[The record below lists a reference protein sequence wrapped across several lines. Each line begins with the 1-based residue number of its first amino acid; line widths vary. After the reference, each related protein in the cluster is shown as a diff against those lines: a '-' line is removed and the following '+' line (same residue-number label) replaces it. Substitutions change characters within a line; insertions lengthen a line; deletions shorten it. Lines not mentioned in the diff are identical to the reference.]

1 MNSAQITIQ
10 IIVTLV
16 AIACAIPGTFLVL
29 RRMSLISDAIS
40 HSILLGIV
48 IGFFIVEDTSSPLL
62 IFLAALTGIVTVI
75 LVEFIQKTGLV
86 KEDTAIGLVFPALF
100 SIGVILISK
109 NANDVHLDIDSV
121 MVGDLSL
128 APFDPLLINCQEGIA
143 DSCVNLG
150 PKAIWVIGIIL
161 LVTLTLLIAFFKE
174 LKVSTFD
181 AGLAAALGFS
191 PIIMHYGLMTV
202 SSVTIVGAFDAV
214 GPILVV
220 ALMIAPAATA
230 YLFTKDL
237 KKMLLLSCFF
247 GVVASIA
254 GFWLAHILDASIS
267 GSMTT
272 VLAILFLLVY
282 EPIITS
288 ILVSIIAGIGIIF
301 YEYYNTAILNGV
313 SFEGSQLSDKLT
325 YIFSKFVF
333 VDYVYILGIVIVMTV
348 FLIYILP
355 KRGLIYGYYKVRQQ
369 KTEIM
374 LLVFLLHIRN
384 HAEESERHVKHLN
397 EHINWQRLRSQSI
410 VDLAKKNNMVTVS
423 SNNIISLTEKGAD
436 FTEKAIDYIITNKD
450 TEIEEMKDDFF
461 LFRG

>member
-1 MNSAQITIQ
+1 MDSAQITIQ
-10 IIVTLV
+10 IVVTLV

-29 RRMSLISDAIS
+29 RKMSLISDAIS

-62 IFLAALTGIVTVI
+62 IVLAALAGVVTVI

-121 MVGDLSL
+121 MVGDLSFV
-128 APFDPLLINCQEGIA
+128 AFDNILINCQEGVA

-150 PKAIWVIGIIL
+150 PKAIWIIGTILIVILIL
-161 LVTLTLLIAFFKE
+161 LFAFYKE

-191 PIIMHYGLMTV
+191 PVIMHYGLMTV

-272 VLAILFLLVY
+272 ILAVLFLLVF
-282 EPIITS
+282 EPIIMS
-288 ILVSIIAGIGIIF
+288 IIVSIATGTGIIF
-301 YEYYNTAILNGV
+301 YQYYELAMANITG
-313 SFEGSQLSDKLT
+313 FEHKLFGDKIRTVFSEFVWVDYL
-325 YIFSKFVF
+325 YIFLIALVLAA
-333 VDYVYILGIVIVMTV
+333 V
-348 FLIYILP
+348 LIYILP

-384 HAEESERHVKHLN
+384 HKEESERHVKHLN

-410 VDLAKKNNMVTVS
+410 VELAKKNNMITVTDQ
-423 SNNIISLTEKGAD
+423 IISLTEKGKD

>member
-1 MNSAQITIQ
+1 MDSAQITIQ
-10 IIVTLV
+10 IVVTLV

-29 RRMSLISDAIS
+29 RKMSLISDAIS

-62 IFLAALTGIVTVI
+62 IILAALAGVVTVI

-121 MVGDLSL
+121 MVGDLSFV
-128 APFDPLLINCQEGIA
+128 AFDNILINCQEGVA
-143 DSCVNLG
+143 DSCINLG
-150 PKAIWVIGIIL
+150 PKAIWIIGTILIITLIL
-161 LVTLTLLIAFFKE
+161 LFAFFKE

-191 PIIMHYGLMTV
+191 PVIMHYGLMTV

-247 GVVASIA
+247 GVIASIA

-272 VLAILFLLVY
+272 VLAILFLLVF
-282 EPIITS
+282 EPIIMS
-288 ILVSIIAGIGIIF
+288 ILVSIATGTSIIF
-301 YEYYNTAILNGV
+301 YQYYEFLVANNP
-313 SFEGSQLSDKLT
+313 SFELSLFGEKIREVFSNFVFIDYF
-325 YIFSKFVF
+325 YIFL
-333 VDYVYILGIVIVMTV
+333 ITIVLATV
-348 FLIYILP
+348 LIYILP

-410 VDLAKKNNMVTVS
+410 VALAEKNNMIIVTDQ
-423 SNNIISLTEKGAD
+423 IISLTEKGED